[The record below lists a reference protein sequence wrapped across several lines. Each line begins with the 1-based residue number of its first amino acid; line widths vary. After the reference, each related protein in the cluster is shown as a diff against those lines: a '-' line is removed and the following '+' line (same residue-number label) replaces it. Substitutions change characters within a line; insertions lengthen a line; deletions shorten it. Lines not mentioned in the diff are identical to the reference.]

1 VVSKTIDLGSNPGT
15 PAKILKRII
24 MSGFRSWL
32 AEVYDE
38 MMNKVSWP
46 TRDELQESTVV
57 VLVSAIILS
66 VCIEIIDLST
76 HLVLNF
82 IYKI

>member
-1 VVSKTIDLGSNPGT
+1 
-15 PAKILKRII
+15 
-24 MSGFRSWL
+24 MSLRSWL
-32 AEVYDE
+32 SEVYDE

-46 TRDELQESTVV
+46 TRDELQESTVI
-57 VLVSAIILS
+57 VLVAAVILS
-66 VCIEIIDLST
+66 VCIGIIDVAT

>member
-1 VVSKTIDLGSNPGT
+1 MNGLRT
-15 PAKILKRII
+15 
-24 MSGFRSWL
+24 WL

-38 MMNKVSWP
+38 MMHKVSWP
-46 TRDELQESTVV
+46 TRDELQESTVI
-57 VLVSAIILS
+57 VLVAAVILS
-66 VCIEIIDLST
+66 VCIGVIDLAT